1 MQQPRKQ
8 VEAIERELV
17 ELEGRRRALRK
28 LLKAYQ
34 QLQGLVG
41 EEQHHQRTHSR
52 NNEPRGTT
60 SLRSAVLKVIEDSD
74 EPLSA
79 KEIWA
84 RVEEMGAQ
92 TSAKH
97 PVAVVDL
104 TAYQLRKSGKPIE
117 KSEKRWRK
125 VTNPAP
131 T

>member
-8 VEAIERELV
+8 VEAIERELT
-17 ELEGRRRALRK
+17 ELEGRRKALNK
-28 LLKAYQ
+28 LLKAYKE
-34 QLQGLVG
+34 LQGLVG
-41 EEQHHQRTHSR
+41 EEQQQRIRSS
-52 NNEPRGTT
+52 NNQPRGNM

-84 RVEEMGAQ
+84 RAREMGAQ

-97 PVAVVDL
+97 PVAVADL

-117 KSEKRWRK
+117 KFEKRWRK
-125 VTNPAP
+125 TPQ
-131 T
+131 TT